1 MNKLK
6 SVRLPKKIFGVTL
19 GSPRRAA
26 AEPVAARRERAVSEP
41 VVDTNVS
48 VLTVNEFI
56 GRKKRPRP
64 TEPEFI
70 AYARYLGIDTVQDVD
85 LLWVA
90 EEALFAPLP
99 EDWTEHFDSD
109 GRVFYYNMQMR
120 RSSWLHPLEQLHRD
134 LYTEISRFRRA
145 SLSAEEKTTGLATW
159 RRRCEQ
165 AEFDSQE
172 ELEAWTQ
179 HVDEEG
185 KTFFFNRQERRSAW
199 TDPRCFRCH
208 VLRLQ
213 MKALR
218 VLSAHCGLEL
228 PSSSDQ
234 DEWAELDITSLAL
247 LDEPVPDEREEQ
259 LMPYSSPRPR
269 ALHLLGG
276 TCLGASS
283 SASPRGCSSSS
294 PASPRSDAGEVD
306 AEKADRMAAGE
317 CVVCLDANATHI
329 VVPCGH
335 QALCRNCAERYF
347 KVMPAP
353 SGRLRC
359 PCCRRHIEQ
368 VIEVFVPKPRFID
381 VAATLNTTQSL

>member
-1 MNKLK
+1 MRKLN
-6 SVRLPKKIFGVTL
+6 LPKKIFGVTIGSPRL
-19 GSPRRAA
+19 SPRRAS
-26 AEPVAARRERAVSEP
+26 AELTEQRRQPALLSESVADV
-41 VVDTNVS
+41 N

-70 AYARYLGIDTVQDVD
+70 AYARYLGIDPAVDHD

-90 EEALFAPLP
+90 EEALWAPLP

-120 RSSWLHPLEQLHRD
+120 TSSWLHPLEQLHRD
-134 LYTEISRFRRA
+134 LYSEISSFRRQ
-145 SLSAEEKTTGLATW
+145 SLTKEEQAAGISTW
-159 RRRCEQ
+159 RRRCER
-165 AEFDSQE
+165 AEIDSQE

-208 VLRLQ
+208 LLRLQ

-218 VLSAHCGLEL
+218 VLCEHCGLEA
-228 PSSSDQ
+228 PAS
-234 DEWAELDITSLAL
+234 DEWAELDTTSIAL
-247 LDEPVPDEREEQ
+247 LDDPVPDERQEQ
-259 LMPYSSPRPR
+259 LLPYCSPRPKP
-269 ALHLLGG
+269 LNLLGG
-276 TCLGASS
+276 SYSASS
-283 SASPRGCSSSS
+283 SAT
-294 PASPRSDAGEVD
+294 PRSEAGEVP
-306 AEKADRMAAGE
+306 AEKAATMAAGE
-317 CVVCLDANATHI
+317 CVVCLDAAATHI

-335 QALCRNCAERYF
+335 QALCRRCADRYF
-347 KVMPAP
+347 TPLPPP

-368 VIEVFVPKPRFID
+368 VIEVFVPKPRSMGTISGGYHASP
-381 VAATLNTTQSL
+381 VITVQSL